1 MKLKKLTQKCPET
14 GFVNDNLVLKMNQK
28 YKRRKEEKYVNIAR
42 YSERIRIR
50 RFSANRQKKDL
61 SHHFVV

>member
-1 MKLKKLTQKCPET
+1 MKLKKLTQKRPET
-14 GFVNDNLVLKMNQK
+14 GFINDNLVLTMNKK
-28 YKRRKEEKYVNIAR
+28 YRRGKEEKYVNIAR

-50 RFSANRQKKDL
+50 RFSVNRQKKDL

>member
-14 GFVNDNLVLKMNQK
+14 EVLNDNLVLTMNK
-28 YKRRKEEKYVNIAR
+28 NYRRRKEEKYANIAR

-50 RFSANRQKKDL
+50 RFSVNRQKKI
-61 SHHFVV
+61 